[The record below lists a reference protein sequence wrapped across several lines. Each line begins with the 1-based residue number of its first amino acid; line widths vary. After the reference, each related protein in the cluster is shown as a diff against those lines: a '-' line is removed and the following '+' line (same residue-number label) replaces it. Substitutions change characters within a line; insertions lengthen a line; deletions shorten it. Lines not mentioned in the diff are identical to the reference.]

1 MKKLVI
7 MTALIFLVSAFTFAN
22 GGQEA
27 AADSPTRLVVSSRLY
42 SQPGEQQFLIDEVF
56 PAFEKENNCIVMFE
70 ILEDDPLL
78 KRAQFQKESGRVTT
92 DVVIAHAGRMAEW
105 IKNDYVIPLPVD
117 QWTDRTFSKAFSTS
131 ISSGGNTYFAPVGG
145 DVYLTL
151 INKKALPYLPAG
163 ADVQNLTW
171 EQYVD
176 WAVAVAKGEG
186 EGKAAVTGVPMKS
199 LIYMY
204 GGMFLS
210 YGGPFPVINS
220 PGAIE
225 GWTLLSKMKNAYTP
239 TVNTYD
245 NVSAPM
251 KTGEAWMTVAHM
263 VRCGDAYQSNPSNY
277 VLAPAPSGPEGIGSI
292 AGTSGFAVTNGAP
305 NKDLAIKFI
314 EFMTEPSMAVKIA
327 RGTGGFIPPIDE
339 AIEQLGDSIQDEII
353 SKGIMVLTKGVVS
366 GVPGGDYTSWGA
378 VKQVYDDAFQELI
391 LKRGAVDIDYL
402 NDAQARI
409 EALKK

>member
-1 MKKLVI
+1 MKKLVVL
-7 MTALIFLVSAFTFAN
+7 TALILMVSAFVFA
-22 GGQEA
+22 GGEKEM
-27 AADSPTRLVVSSRLY
+27 AADAPTKLVVSSRLY

-117 QWTDRTFSKAFSTS
+117 QWTDRTFSKAFS
-131 ISSGGNTYFAPVGG
+131 
-145 DVYLTL
+145 LML

-210 YGGPFPVINS
+210 FGGPFPVINS
-220 PGAIE
+220 PGAID
-225 GWTLLSKMKNAYTP
+225 GWNLVVKMKDAYTP

-277 VLAPAPSGPEGIGSI
+277 ILAPAPSGPDGIGSI

-305 NKDLAIKFI
+305 NKDLAINFI
-314 EFMTEPSMAVKIA
+314 KFMTEPSMAVKIA

-353 SKGIMVLTKGVVS
+353 SKGIMVLTNGVVS

-378 VKQVYDDAFQELI
+378 VKQVYDDAFQELV
-391 LKRGAVDIDYL
+391 LKRGAVDVDYL
-402 NDAQARI
+402 NEAQARI
-409 EALKK
+409 DALKK

>member
-1 MKKLVI
+1 L
-7 MTALIFLVSAFTFAN
+7 
-22 GGQEA
+22 
-27 AADSPTRLVVSSRLY
+27 DSY
-42 SQPGEQQFLIDEVF
+42 D
-56 PAFEKENNCIVMFE
+56 
-70 ILEDDPLL
+70 
-78 KRAQFQKESGRVTT
+78 
-92 DVVIAHAGRMAEW
+92 
-105 IKNDYVIPLPVD
+105 
-117 QWTDRTFSKAFSTS
+117 
-131 ISSGGNTYFAPVGG
+131 FAPVGG

-176 WAVAVAKGEG
+176 WAVAVAEGEG

-220 PGAIE
+220 PGAIK
-225 GWTLLSKMKNAYTP
+225 GWTLLSKMKDAYTP

-277 VLAPAPSGPEGIGSI
+277 ILAPAPSGPEGIGSI

-314 EFMTEPSMAVKIA
+314 EFMTEPSMAVKVA

-391 LKRGAVDIDYL
+391 LNRGAVDVDYL
-402 NDAQARI
+402 NEAQARI
-409 EALKK
+409 DALKK